1 MTIEPR
7 FLATLEEMK
16 NAVIVDDPNSLVDDR
31 QRLDKEQAI
40 VILTLVERFNRNEL
54 DARALKTAIGD
65 AMVTWDNATMSKTV
79 ANNIYIGLN

>member
-31 QRLDKEQAI
+31 QRLDKEQAT
-40 VILTLVERFNRNEL
+40 VILNLVERFNRNEL
-54 DARALKTAIGD
+54 DTRALKMAVGD
-65 AMVTWDNATMSKTV
+65 EMVKWDNTTMSKTV
-79 ANNIYIGLN
+79 ANNIYIGLD

>member
-7 FLATLEEMK
+7 FLATLEDMK

-31 QRLDKEQAI
+31 QRLDKEQAT
-40 VILTLVERFNRNEL
+40 VILNLVERFNRNEL
-54 DARALKTAIGD
+54 DTRALKMAVGD

-79 ANNIYIGLN
+79 ANHIYIGLD

>member
-31 QRLDKEQAI
+31 QRLDKEQAT
-40 VILTLVERFNRNEL
+40 VILNLVERFNRNEL
-54 DARALKTAIGD
+54 DTRALKMAVGD
-65 AMVTWDNATMSKTV
+65 AMVTWDNVTMSKTI
-79 ANNIYIGLN
+79 ANHIYIG

>member
-31 QRLDKEQAI
+31 QRLDKEQAT
-40 VILTLVERFNRNEL
+40 VILNLVERFNRNEL
-54 DARALKTAIGD
+54 DTRALKMAVGD
-65 AMVTWDNATMSKTV
+65 AMITWDNATMSKTI
-79 ANNIYIGLN
+79 ANHIYIGLD

>member
-40 VILTLVERFNRNEL
+40 VILNLVESFNRNEL
-54 DARALKTAIGD
+54 DARALKMAIGD
-65 AMVTWDNATMSKTV
+65 AMATWDNATMSKTI
-79 ANNIYIGLN
+79 ANHIYIGLD

>member
-31 QRLDKEQAI
+31 QRLDKEQAT
-40 VILTLVERFNRNEL
+40 VILNLVERFNRNEL
-54 DARALKTAIGD
+54 DTRALKMAVGD
-65 AMVTWDNATMSKTV
+65 AMVTWDNVTMSKTI
-79 ANNIYIGLN
+79 ANHIYIGLD

>member
-31 QRLDKEQAI
+31 QRLDRDQAT
-40 VILTLVERFNRNEL
+40 VILNLVERFNRNEL
-54 DARALKTAIGD
+54 DARALKMAIGD
-65 AMVTWDNATMSKTV
+65 AMVAWGNDTMSKTV
-79 ANNIYIGLN
+79 ANNIYISLN

>member
-16 NAVIVDDPNSLVDDR
+16 NAVIVNDPNSLVDDR
-31 QRLDKEQAI
+31 QRLDRDQAT
-40 VILTLVERFNRNEL
+40 VILNLVERFNKNEL
-54 DARALKTAIGD
+54 DARALKMAVGD

-79 ANNIYIGLN
+79 ANNIYIGLD

>member
-31 QRLDKEQAI
+31 QRLDKEQAT
-40 VILTLVERFNRNEL
+40 VILNLVERFNRNEL
-54 DARALKTAIGD
+54 DTRALKMAVGD
-65 AMVTWDNATMSKTV
+65 AMIAWDNTTMSKTV
-79 ANNIYIGLN
+79 ANHIYIGLD

>member
-31 QRLDKEQAI
+31 QRLDKDQAI
-40 VILTLVERFNRNEL
+40 VILNLVERFNRNEL

>member
-31 QRLDKEQAI
+31 QRLDKEQAT
-40 VILTLVERFNRNEL
+40 VILNLVERFNRNEL
-54 DARALKTAIGD
+54 DTRALKMAVGD
-65 AMVTWDNATMSKTV
+65 AMVTWDNVAMSKTI
-79 ANNIYIGLN
+79 ANHIYIGLD

>member
-31 QRLDKEQAI
+31 QRLDRDQAT
-40 VILTLVERFNRNEL
+40 VILNLVERFNRNEL
-54 DARALKTAIGD
+54 DARALKMAVGD
-65 AMVTWDNATMSKTV
+65 AMVTWDDATMSKTI
-79 ANNIYIGLN
+79 ANHIYIGLN